1 MVAMATDAN
10 PLDDPLDA
18 AALVAYAAALVAA
31 VEIALPV
38 WVEQMVVQRWH
49 AWSAVPPA
57 TALLEAAR
65 VAAQAARA
73 EVDASL
79 RALLVSDVGDQ
90 RTNPLSILRQAA
102 RYPSGVLAAAGVPPV
117 VRDAQA
123 ERLFPEDLYDLGP
136 AAFADLGATVHEA
149 GLVWGA
155 AKAHV
160 VLARRRSPSA

>member
-1 MVAMATDAN
+1 M
-10 PLDDPLDA
+10 
-18 AALVAYAAALVAA
+18 
-31 VEIALPV
+31 
-38 WVEQMVVQRWH
+38 
-49 AWSAVPPA
+49 
-57 TALLEAAR
+57 
-65 VAAQAARA
+65 AAQAARA

-79 RALLVSDVGDQ
+79 RALLVSDVDDQ

-136 AAFADLGATVHEA
+136 AAFAALGATVHEA